1 MPCSCAASV
10 ASGSASSMGTPCVRC
25 RWFAALS
32 VMIVA
37 GTLTGA
43 HTPDPPIVVTASV
56 DAREVRIGDRLT
68 LAVSLEGPSAIAR
81 VRPVVG
87 AVVGTFAMVELTAQ
101 SGRRTAGQFR
111 QSWRLTLTTFEHGR
125 QVIPRIVLEGA
136 FDDGSRFSAT
146 TPAEIVITVAPP
158 SATATD
164 PLLPITSVIDLPD
177 NPLETGA
184 RWLFWSVLLAT
195 GIVFAAPARAR
206 LLRWYRRRH
215 FWRRLIAQ
223 AAALKGA
230 MPPGTTRDQ
239 YTTATRLLRCGIG
252 RLVDGTESLTPTEMA
267 IAIAGLGAR
276 GAQVG
281 SALFEVMSHLDEVRF
296 GGSVPDDGMRIRALE
311 EVVAM
316 LRALRA
322 LSASSGGQAE

>member
-1 MPCSCAASV
+1 MA
-10 ASGSASSMGTPCVRC
+10 TPCERC
-25 RWFAALS
+25 RRLAALS
-32 VMIVA
+32 IMMVA
-37 GTLTGA
+37 GTLAGA
-43 HTPDPPIVVTASV
+43 HTPDAPIVVTASV

-87 AVVGTFAMVELTAQ
+87 AAVGTFAIVELTGQ

-125 QVIPRIVLEGA
+125 QAIPRIVLEGA
-136 FDDGSRFSAT
+136 FDDGRHFSAA

-164 PLLPITSVIDLPD
+164 PLLPITSVIDVPV

-184 RWLFWSVLLAT
+184 RWLFWSVVLAT
-195 GIVFAAPARAR
+195 GLVFAAPAKAR
-206 LLRWYRRRH
+206 LRRWHRRRH
-215 FWRRLIAQ
+215 FWRQLIAQ
-223 AAALKGA
+223 AVALKGA
-230 MPPGTTRDQ
+230 TSPGTTHDQ

-252 RLVDGTESLTPTEMA
+252 RLVDGTESLTTTEMA
-267 IAIAGLGAR
+267 IAIAGLSPRGAR
-276 GAQVG
+276 VS
-281 SALFEVMSHLDEVRF
+281 SALWEVMSHLDEVRF
-296 GGSVPDDGMRIRALE
+296 GGSVPDDGMRVRALE